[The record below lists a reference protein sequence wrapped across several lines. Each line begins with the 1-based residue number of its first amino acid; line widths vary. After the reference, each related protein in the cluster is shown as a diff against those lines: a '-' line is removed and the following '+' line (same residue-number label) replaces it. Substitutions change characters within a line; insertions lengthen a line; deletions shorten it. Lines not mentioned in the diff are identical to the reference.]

1 MTVGTIPTLTLPD
14 AAVALRA
21 EHQRIQTLHRRSM
34 KLAAAARQHKVTL
47 SSAALLSRTRQL
59 EVDPVTDSSGARF
72 GTRASVDAYWPH
84 H

>member
-1 MTVGTIPTLTLPD
+1 
-14 AAVALRA
+14 
-21 EHQRIQTLHRRSM
+21 M

-59 EVDPVTDSSGARF
+59 EVDPGTDSSGARF